1 MNMTQEVNELDL
13 TNVKSIAKKNERTP
27 RAEQKKTK
35 REMEN
40 IESKKEK
47 KLNKVKVEIH
57 YYHVTS
63 RDLLG
68 SQKDVV
74 QSFPIIL

>member
-1 MNMTQEVNELDL
+1 MNMTQEMNELDL

-47 KLNKVKVEIH
+47 KTK
-57 YYHVTS
+57 
-63 RDLLG
+63 
-68 SQKDVV
+68 
-74 QSFPIIL
+74 